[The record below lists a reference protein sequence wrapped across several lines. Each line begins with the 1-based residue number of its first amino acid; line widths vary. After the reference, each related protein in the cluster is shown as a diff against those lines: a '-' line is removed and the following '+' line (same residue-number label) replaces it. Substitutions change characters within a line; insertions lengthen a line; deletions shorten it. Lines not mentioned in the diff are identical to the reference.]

1 MSGLESAK
9 STVGDRGPRCQPD
22 EESRDTRLQQC
33 AATVGGR
40 EQASFIKLGGL
51 PGKPVAWAL
60 AAEQLSILSFLAPP
74 YAGLSEPLGN

>member
-1 MSGLESAK
+1 MSGLGITY
-9 STVGDRGPRCQPD
+9 STVGDQGPRYQPD

-33 AATVGGR
+33 AATGGGR

-60 AAEQLSILSFLAPP
+60 AAEETSVLSFPAPP
-74 YAGLSEPLGN
+74 YTFFSGPLGK